1 MIPNQEEMG
10 PPPSRG
16 RTARASLSS
25 PFPPDANRWEPLGCG
40 QCVGCS
46 VWAGGRAWQSRAEP
60 DRAGQPRPAGSELLP
75 GMSHRN
81 LGVGREAKGSAG
93 GSVLSHLISSHL
105 VSSPHLQR
113 SEEDLICRLG
123 EAAPPAALAAYQCP
137 GALLVLPGT
146 PGEAWPH
153 RGGDTRHGDT
163 RGAGSSGWT
172 GSALPSR
179 AGRLCR
185 HMAALDRIPQTL
197 KGL

>member
-46 VWAGGRAWQSRAEP
+46 VWAGGRAWQSQAEP
-60 DRAGQPRPAGSELLP
+60 DRAGQSLAEPGRAGQPRPAGSELLP

-93 GSVLSHLISSHL
+93 GSALSHLISSRL
-105 VSSPHLQR
+105 ISSFAAFRGRFNLPARGSGSPCSAGCIPMPRGSPRPARDTGGSL
-113 SEEDLICRLG
+113 
-123 EAAPPAALAAYQCP
+123 APPRRGHEARGHAWGWQLRLDRVSPPQQ
-137 GALLVLPGT
+137 GWEVLQT
-146 PGEAWPH
+146 H
-153 RGGDTRHGDT
+153 
-163 RGAGSSGWT
+163 GSS
-172 GSALPSR
+172 
-179 AGRLCR
+179 
-185 HMAALDRIPQTL
+185 
-197 KGL
+197 